1 MPPSTPLPDRHLLCQ
16 FILAAVGATAF
27 CIYSRS
33 WKDWTHL
40 IYDLPASLMV
50 FWFVGHLVLEARHF
64 AHADW
69 LARLALL
76 LAMTVV
82 TVGREFLQWPISGH
96 LSCVLAVALV
106 QSADP
111 RLFLAE
117 RWLVWL
123 PVPIVIVIRWWLF
136 DQGQHEQTYY
146 ALLFAVASAVP
157 VVIVTQWTR
166 G

>member
-1 MPPSTPLPDRHLLCQ
+1 M
-16 FILAAVGATAF
+16 LAAIGATTF
-27 CIYSRS
+27 FIYSRS

-40 IYDLPASLMV
+40 IYDIPASLAV
-50 FWFVGHLVLEARHF
+50 FWFIGHLVLESRHF
-64 AHADW
+64 AQPDW

-82 TVGREFLQWPISGH
+82 TVGREFLHWPISGH

-117 RWLVWL
+117 RWMVWL

-136 DQGQHEQTYY
+136 DQGQHEQTYN
-146 ALLFAVASAVP
+146 ALLFAIVVAVP
-157 VVIVTQWTR
+157 VVLLTRWTQA
-166 G
+166 